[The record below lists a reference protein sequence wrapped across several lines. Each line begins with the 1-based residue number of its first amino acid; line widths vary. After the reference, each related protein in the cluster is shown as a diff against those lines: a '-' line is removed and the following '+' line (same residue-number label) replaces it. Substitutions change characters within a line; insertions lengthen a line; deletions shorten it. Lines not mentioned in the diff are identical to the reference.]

1 MFQDGF
7 PNYLRDDVAT
17 AVGMIPHEN
26 YENVTSGVSQD
37 TIQYFLDDTMIRF
50 PYRIYYI
57 DSLDEVID
65 NLSLRQKMILHCI
78 YSRSCDGFVR
88 QKHISSLLQMDYED
102 WAIPYIVKICDEYV
116 VEIIEMTYDTLK
128 EQDTERIKRFCL
140 ENIVLF
146 CKSYNRMISYWNE
159 YYRYRNNDFK
169 KYIGRKLFM
178 DCFGYSKSMERRRKE
193 VCETYHLK

>member
-7 PNYLRDDVAT
+7 PNYLREDVA
-17 AVGMIPHEN
+17 AVVGMIPHKN
-26 YENVTSGVSQD
+26 NENVTSGVSQD
-37 TIQYFLDDTMIRF
+37 TIQYFQDNTMIRF
-50 PYRIYYI
+50 PYRIYYN

-88 QKHISSLLQMDYED
+88 QKHMFSLLQMDYED

-116 VEIIEMTYDTLK
+116 VEIIEMTYDALK

-140 ENIVLF
+140 ENIVPF
-146 CKSYNRMISYWNE
+146 SKSYNRMISYWNE

-169 KYIGRKLFM
+169 KYIGRKLFR